1 MKKIV
6 FICPYFGAFPNYFN
20 LTLKSIEYNKSIDW
34 LIITDI
40 KKEYNYPDN
49 VKVINMTFT
58 ELRQKVQ
65 SCFDLSCFDFDICL
79 NKPFKMCDFRP
90 AYGLIFKDYLD
101 NYDFWGHCDFDCIY
115 GDLRKFLPE
124 DILEKNERI
133 YCLGHLSL
141 YKNNDKINNIFKNKL
156 DEETNYKNIFTKERP
171 FSFDEM
177 GIIRIMDKEKVN
189 IYNKFVFA
197 DIYPWEKPLRC
208 VETFVNVKEKTHNS
222 YIDRNKRQIFEFDN
236 GILRSMYL
244 YDKNDENIK
253 KQEYMYIHL
262 QRRFMKNL
270 VIDNNKF
277 LIIPNRFI
285 DYENI
290 DRKFILKNSKFW
302 ILYKR
307 YLKTRRSWNKRKN
320 ILINMLKKK

>member
-1 MKKIV
+1 
-6 FICPYFGAFPNYFN
+6 
-20 LTLKSIEYNKSIDW
+20 
-34 LIITDI
+34 
-40 KKEYNYPDN
+40 
-49 VKVINMTFT
+49 
-58 ELRQKVQ
+58 
-65 SCFDLSCFDFDICL
+65 
-79 NKPFKMCDFRP
+79 
-90 AYGLIFKDYLD
+90 
-101 NYDFWGHCDFDCIY
+101 
-115 GDLRKFLPE
+115 
-124 DILEKNERI
+124 
-133 YCLGHLSL
+133 
-141 YKNNDKINNIFKNKL
+141 
-156 DEETNYKNIFTKERP
+156 
-171 FSFDEM
+171 M

>member
-65 SCFDLSCFDFDICL
+65 SCFDFDICL

-141 YKNNDKINNIFKNKL
+141 YKNNDKIDNIFKNKL
-156 DEETNYKNIFTKERP
+156 DEETNYKNIFIKERP

>member
-65 SCFDLSCFDFDICL
+65 SCFDFDICL

-222 YIDRNKRQIFEFDN
+222 YIARNKRLIFEFDN

-307 YLKTRRSWNKRKN
+307 YLKTRR
-320 ILINMLKKK
+320 

>member
-49 VKVINMTFT
+49 VKIINMTFT
-58 ELRQKVQ
+58 ELQKKVQ
-65 SCFDLSCFDFDICL
+65 SCFDFDICL

-101 NYDFWGHCDFDCIY
+101 GYDFWGHCDFDCIY
-115 GDLRKFLPE
+115 GDLRKFLSD

-133 YCLGHLSL
+133 YCLGHMSL
-141 YKNNDKINNIFKNKL
+141 YKNNNKINNIFKNKL

-197 DIYPWEKPLRC
+197 DIYPWEKPLIS
-208 VETFVNVKEKTHNS
+208 VETFVNVREKTHNS
-222 YIDRNKRQIFEFDN
+222 YIDKNKRQIFEFDN
-236 GILRSMYL
+236 GILRSIYL
-244 YDKNDENIK
+244 DNKNDENIK

-270 VIDNNKF
+270 VVDNNKF
-277 LIIPNRFI
+277 LIIPNKFI
-285 DYENI
+285 DYRKI
-290 DRKFILKNSKFW
+290 DSNFILKNTKAC

-307 YLKTRRSWNKRKN
+307 YLKMRRSWNKRKVKIKN
-320 ILINMLKKK
+320 LLKLR

>member
-65 SCFDLSCFDFDICL
+65 SCFDFDICL

-253 KQEYMYIHL
+253 KQEYMLSLIH
-262 QRRFMKNL
+262 
-270 VIDNNKF
+270 I
-277 LIIPNRFI
+277 
-285 DYENI
+285 
-290 DRKFILKNSKFW
+290 
-302 ILYKR
+302 
-307 YLKTRRSWNKRKN
+307 
-320 ILINMLKKK
+320 

>member
-1 MKKIV
+1 
-6 FICPYFGAFPNYFN
+6 
-20 LTLKSIEYNKSIDW
+20 
-34 LIITDI
+34 
-40 KKEYNYPDN
+40 
-49 VKVINMTFT
+49 
-58 ELRQKVQ
+58 
-65 SCFDLSCFDFDICL
+65 
-79 NKPFKMCDFRP
+79 
-90 AYGLIFKDYLD
+90 
-101 NYDFWGHCDFDCIY
+101 
-115 GDLRKFLPE
+115 
-124 DILEKNERI
+124 
-133 YCLGHLSL
+133 
-141 YKNNDKINNIFKNKL
+141 
-156 DEETNYKNIFTKERP
+156 
-171 FSFDEM
+171 
-177 GIIRIMDKEKVN
+177 MDKEKVN

-285 DYENI
+285 DYKNI
-290 DRKFILKNSKFW
+290 GSKFILKNSKNF

-307 YLKTRRSWNKRKN
+307 YLKLRRSINKR
-320 ILINMLKKK
+320 INKIINN

>member
-6 FICPYFGAFPNYFN
+6 FICPYFGSFPNYFN
-20 LTLKSIEYNKSIDW
+20 LTLKSIEYNKTIDW

-40 KKEYNYPDN
+40 KEKYDYPDN
-49 VKVINMTFT
+49 VKVINMSFT
-58 ELRQKVQ
+58 ELRKKVQ
-65 SCFDLSCFDFDICL
+65 SCFDFKIYLG
-79 NKPFKMCDFRP
+79 KPYKLCDYKC
-90 AYGLIFKDYLD
+90 AYGLIFEEYIK

-133 YCLGHLSL
+133 YCLGHMSL

-156 DEETNYKNIFTKERP
+156 DEETNYKNIFTKERA

-177 GIIRIMDKEKVN
+177 GIIRIMDKEYIKMY
-189 IYNKFVFA
+189 IKFLFD

-236 GILRSMYL
+236 GILRSIYL
-244 YDKNDENIK
+244 YDKNNENMK
-253 KQEYMYIHL
+253 KREYMYIHL

-270 VIDNNKF
+270 VVDSNKF
-277 LIIPNRFI
+277 LIISNKFI
-285 DYENI
+285 DYRKI
-290 DRKFILKNSKFW
+290 DSKFILRNTKVC

-307 YLKTRRSWNKRKN
+307 YLKMRRSWNKRKIMIKN
-320 ILINMLKKK
+320 LLR

>member
-20 LTLKSIEYNKSIDW
+20 LTLKSIEYNKTIDW

-40 KKEYNYPDN
+40 KEKYDYPNN
-49 VKVINMTFT
+49 VKVINMNFT
-58 ELRQKVQ
+58 ELQKKVQ
-65 SCFDLSCFDFDICL
+65 SCFDFKIYLG
-79 NKPFKMCDFRP
+79 KPYKLCDYKC
-90 AYGLIFKDYLD
+90 AYGLIFEEYIK
-101 NYDFWGHCDFDCIY
+101 NYDFWGHCDLDCIY

-124 DILEKNERI
+124 NILKENERI
-133 YCLGHLSL
+133 YCLGHMSL
-141 YKNNDKINNIFKNKL
+141 YKNNDKVNNIFKNKI
-156 DEETNYKNIFTKERP
+156 DEETDYKNIFTKERP

-177 GIIRIMDKEKVN
+177 GIIRIMDKEKIK

-197 DIYPWEKPLRC
+197 DIYPWEKPLIC
-208 VETFVNVKEKTHNS
+208 VETHINIKEKKHS
-222 YIDRNKRQIFEFDN
+222 SFMNKEKKQIFEFDEGHLN
-236 GILRSMYL
+236 SIYL
-244 YDKNDENIK
+244 DNKNDRNIK

-270 VIDNNKF
+270 VTNNKKF

-285 DYENI
+285 DYKNI
-290 DRKFILKNSKFW
+290 DSKFIVKNSEFF

-307 YLKTRRSWNKRKN
+307 YLKLRRSWNKRKVKIKN
-320 ILINMLKKK
+320 LF

>member
-6 FICPYFGAFPNYFN
+6 FICPYFGAFHNYFN
-20 LTLKSIEYNKSIDW
+20 LTLKSIEYNKTIDW

-40 KKEYNYPDN
+40 KEKYDYPNN

-58 ELRQKVQ
+58 ELRKKVQ
-65 SCFDLSCFDFDICL
+65 SCFDFDICL

-90 AYGLIFKDYLD
+90 AYGVIFKEYLND
-101 NYDFWGHCDFDCIY
+101 YDFWGHCDFDCIY

-124 DILEKNERI
+124 NILKENERI
-133 YCLGHLSL
+133 YCLGHMSL
-141 YKNNDKINNIFKNKL
+141 YKNNDKVNNIFKNKI
-156 DEETNYKNIFTKERP
+156 DEDTDYKNIFTKKGA

-177 GIIRIMDKEKVN
+177 GIIRIMNKEKVK
-189 IYNKFVFA
+189 IYNNFVFA
-197 DIYPWEKPLRC
+197 DIYPWEKQLIC
-208 VETFVNVKEKTHNS
+208 VETHINIKEKKHNS
-222 YIDRNKRQIFEFDN
+222 FMNKEKRQIFEFDKGKLN
-236 GILRSMYL
+236 SIYL
-244 YDKNDENIK
+244 DDKNDDNIK

-270 VIDNNKF
+270 VTDNNKF

-285 DYENI
+285 DYKNI
-290 DRKFILKNSKFW
+290 DSKFIVKNSEFF

-307 YLKTRRSWNKRKN
+307 YLKLRRSWNKRKVKIKN
-320 ILINMLKKK
+320 LF

>member
-20 LTLKSIEYNKSIDW
+20 LTLKSIEYNKTIDW

-40 KKEYNYPDN
+40 KEKYDYPNN

-58 ELRQKVQ
+58 ELQKKVQ
-65 SCFDLSCFDFDICL
+65 SHFDFDICL
-79 NKPFKMCDFRP
+79 NRPFKMCDFRP
-90 AYGLIFKDYLD
+90 AYGVIFKEYLND
-101 NYDFWGHCDFDCIY
+101 YDFWGHCDFDCIY

-124 DILEKNERI
+124 NILEKNERI
-133 YCLGHLSL
+133 YCLGHMSL
-141 YKNNDKINNIFKNKL
+141 YKNNDKVNNIFKNKI
-156 DEETNYKNIFTKERP
+156 DEDTDYKNIFTKEGA

-177 GIIRIMDKEKVN
+177 GIIRIMDKEKVK
-189 IYNKFVFA
+189 IYNNFIFA
-197 DIYPWEKPLRC
+197 DIYPWEKPLIC
-208 VETFVNVKEKTHNS
+208 VETHINIKEKKHNS
-222 YIDRNKRQIFEFDN
+222 FMNKEKRQIFEFDKGKLN
-236 GILRSMYL
+236 SIYL
-244 YDKNDENIK
+244 DNKNDDNIK

-277 LIIPNRFI
+277 LIIPNKFI
-285 DYENI
+285 DYKNI
-290 DRKFILKNSKFW
+290 DSKFILKNSKIF

-307 YLKTRRSWNKRKN
+307 YLKLRRSINKR
-320 ILINMLKKK
+320 INKIINN

>member
-20 LTLKSIEYNKSIDW
+20 LTLKSIEYNKTIDW

-40 KKEYNYPDN
+40 KEKYDYPDN
-49 VKVINMTFT
+49 VKVINMSFT
-58 ELRQKVQ
+58 ELRKKVQ
-65 SCFDLSCFDFDICL
+65 SCFDFKIYLG
-79 NKPFKMCDFRP
+79 KPYKLCDYKC
-90 AYGLIFKDYLD
+90 AYGLIFEEYIK
-101 NYDFWGHCDFDCIY
+101 NYDFWGHCDLDCIY

-124 DILEKNERI
+124 NILKENERI
-133 YCLGHLSL
+133 YCLGHMSL
-141 YKNNDKINNIFKNKL
+141 YKNNDKVNNIFKNKI
-156 DEETNYKNIFTKERP
+156 DEETDYKNIFTKERP

-177 GIIRIMDKEKVN
+177 GIIRIMDKEKIK

-197 DIYPWEKPLRC
+197 DIYPWEKPLIC
-208 VETFVNVKEKTHNS
+208 VETHINIKEKKHS
-222 YIDRNKRQIFEFDN
+222 SFMNKEKKQIFEFDEGHLN
-236 GILRSMYL
+236 SIYL
-244 YDKNDENIK
+244 DNKNDRNIK

-270 VIDNNKF
+270 VTNNKKF

-285 DYENI
+285 DYKNI
-290 DRKFILKNSKFW
+290 DSKFIVKNSEFF

-307 YLKTRRSWNKRKN
+307 YLKLRRSWNKRKVKIKN
-320 ILINMLKKK
+320 LF

>member
-20 LTLKSIEYNKSIDW
+20 LTLKSIEYNKTIDW

-40 KKEYNYPDN
+40 KEKYDYPDN
-49 VKVINMTFT
+49 VKVINMSFT
-58 ELRQKVQ
+58 ELRKKVQ
-65 SCFDLSCFDFDICL
+65 SCFD
-79 NKPFKMCDFRP
+79 FKIYLGKSYKLCDYKC
-90 AYGLIFKDYLD
+90 AYGLIFEEYIK

-115 GDLRKFLPE
+115 GDLRKFLAE

-133 YCLGHLSL
+133 YCLGHMSL

-156 DEETNYKNIFTKERP
+156 DEDTNYKNIFTKEKA

-177 GIIRIMDKEKVN
+177 GIIRIMNKERVK
-189 IYNKFVFA
+189 IYNSFVFA
-197 DIYPWEKPLRC
+197 DIYPWEKPLIC
-208 VETFVNVKEKTHNS
+208 VETDINIKEKKHNS
-222 YIDRNKRQIFEFDN
+222 FMNKEKRQIFEFDKGKLN
-236 GILRSMYL
+236 SIYL
-244 YDKNDENIK
+244 NNKNDDNIK

-270 VIDNNKF
+270 VTDNNKF

-285 DYENI
+285 NYKNI
-290 DRKFILKNSKFW
+290 DKNFILRNSKFW

-320 ILINMLKKK
+320 ILINMLKEK

>member
-65 SCFDLSCFDFDICL
+65 SCFDFDICL

-208 VETFVNVKEKTHNS
+208 VESFVNVKEKTHNS

>member
-1 MKKIV
+1 MKKII

-20 LTLKSIEYNKSIDW
+20 LTLKSIEYNKTIDW

-40 KKEYNYPDN
+40 KEKYDYPNN
-49 VKVINMTFT
+49 VKVINMPFT
-58 ELRQKVQ
+58 ELQEKVQ
-65 SCFDLSCFDFDICL
+65 SCFNFDICL

-90 AYGLIFKDYLD
+90 AYGLIFKDYLND
-101 NYDFWGHCDFDCIY
+101 YDFWGHCDFDCIY
-115 GDLRKFLPE
+115 GDLRKFLSE

-133 YCLGHLSL
+133 YCLGHMSL
-141 YKNNDKINNIFKNKL
+141 YKNNDRINNIFKNKL

-197 DIYPWEKPLRC
+197 DIYPWEKPLIC
-208 VETFVNVKEKTHNS
+208 VETFVNVREKTHNS

-236 GILRSMYL
+236 GKLKSIYL
-244 YDKNDENIK
+244 NNKNDENIK

-285 DYENI
+285 DYKNI
-290 DRKFILKNSKFW
+290 GSKFILKNSKNF

-307 YLKTRRSWNKRKN
+307 YLKLRRSINKR
-320 ILINMLKKK
+320 INKIINN